1 MKNKV
6 LTILYIISL
15 TVFAI
20 TFSIGLPIYCRFF
33 YFALIGP
40 LEIVETSGYSIDVI
54 INAYNDVLNYLT
66 LPFTTFK
73 TGELLYSTEGASH
86 FYDVKKLFNLNGI
99 ALLISTAIIII
110 FTVLKRKNKLTYHN
124 FLNKTPYFYSGIIN
138 ILLPLLIGVI
148 AVIDFEAVFDV
159 FHLIMFPGKT
169 DWLFNPKTDQ
179 IINILP
185 IEFFACCAALIGV
198 SLIVISVLYIIIH
211 FKTKQKSN

>member
-1 MKNKV
+1 
-6 LTILYIISL
+6 
-15 TVFAI
+15 
-20 TFSIGLPIYCRFF
+20 
-33 YFALIGP
+33 
-40 LEIVETSGYSIDVI
+40 
-54 INAYNDVLNYLT
+54 

-99 ALLISTAIIII
+99 ALLISTAIIITL
-110 FTVLKRKNKLTYHN
+110 TVLKRKNKLTYHN

-138 ILLPLLIGVI
+138 IALPLLIGVM

>member
-40 LEIVETSGYSIDVI
+40 LDIVETSGYSLDVI

-185 IEFFACCAALIGV
+185 IEFFASCAALIGV